1 MKWIM
6 IISFFILCN
15 GLNAK
20 FADNLGMELETGWIR
35 SGYNDVAIPGN
46 SGDKFSLSEDL
57 KADDN
62 VFFRL
67 RLNYILSQKSELSLL
82 YAPLKI
88 ESTGEFNKDILF
100 AGESFSAAQLVNA
113 TYVFNSYRLTY
124 KYRLFENKKWQIK
137 LGFTAKIRE
146 AEIKLEN
153 SEKTANKTNV
163 GFVPIIYFSSR
174 YHFSD
179 KVSLELSG
187 DALAAPQG
195 RAEDVLFALLYQISP
210 KMETKIGYR
219 LLEGGSDGDEVYTF
233 ALIHYAVLG
242 LGFRF

>member
-1 MKWIM
+1 
-6 IISFFILCN
+6 
-15 GLNAK
+15 
-20 FADNLGMELETGWIR
+20 MELETGWIR
-35 SGYNDVAIPGN
+35 TGYNDVAIPGN
-46 SGDKFSLSEDL
+46 SGVRFSLSKDL
-57 KADDN
+57 KAADN

-82 YAPLKI
+82 YAPLTIK
-88 ESTGEFNKDILF
+88 SKGEFDKDILF
-100 AGESFSAAQLVNA
+100 VGELFGEEQLVNA
-113 TYVFNSYRLTY
+113 TYVFNSYRFTY
-124 KYRLFENKKWQIK
+124 KYRFYQNDKWQFKI
-137 LGFTAKIRE
+137 GFTAKIRD

-179 KVSLELSG
+179 TVSLELSC

-195 RAEDVLFALLYQISP
+195 RAEDVLFALFYKITP
-210 KMETKIGYR
+210 KINAKIGYR

-233 ALIHYAVLG
+233 ALIHYAVIG
-242 LGFRF
+242 LEFRF

>member
-1 MKWIM
+1 MKWTM
-6 IISFFILCN
+6 IISFFILWN

-88 ESTGEFNKDILF
+88 ESTGEFDKDILF
-100 AGESFSAAQLVNA
+100 AGELFTSEQLVNA
-113 TYVFNSYRLTY
+113 TYAFNSYRLTY

-137 LGFTAKIRE
+137 LGFTAKIRD

-233 ALIHYAVLG
+233 ALIHYAVIG